1 MIFIFKKRVES
12 YLLEQVIIYFMI
24 IFGFAAISF
33 YVTSIGKDVNFMN
46 LAIIE
51 MMFIIILALLA
62 QTVLMIRIY
71 RQ

>member
-1 MIFIFKKRVES
+1 
-12 YLLEQVIIYFMI
+12 MI
-24 IFGFAAISF
+24 IFGAAAIAF
-33 YVTSIGKDVNFMN
+33 YVSSFGKPVNFTN

-51 MMFIIILALLA
+51 ILFIILLALLA

>member
-1 MIFIFKKRVES
+1 
-12 YLLEQVIIYFMI
+12 MI

-33 YVTSIGKDVNFMN
+33 YVTSIGKDINFTN

-51 MMFIIILALLA
+51 IMFIIILALLA